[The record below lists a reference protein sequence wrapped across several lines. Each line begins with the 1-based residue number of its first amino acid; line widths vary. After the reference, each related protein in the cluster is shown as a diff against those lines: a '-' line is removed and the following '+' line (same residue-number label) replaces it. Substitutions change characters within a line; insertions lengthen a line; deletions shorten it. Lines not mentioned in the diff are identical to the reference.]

1 MGKIQL
7 PAIIHVVAVLVSAI
21 VITIPATVVV
31 AVPLGR
37 LVTPEF
43 FNNIRN
49 KAGSNCKGK
58 HFYTRRA
65 FLKAA
70 KSYPRFGHLDSV
82 EESKREIAAFFAHV
96 SHETGESDPTYLIL
110 LLVVSDLCYTEEI
123 ERGTYCDSSAV
134 ANPCAPGRQYYGRGP
149 LQLSWNYNYGECGK
163 ANGFDGLR
171 NPDIVARDP
180 VVTWKS
186 ALWFWSTSVRP
197 TERKGF
203 GETIHKING
212 MECNHGNTDE
222 VEDRVRYYREYCKQ
236 LGVSPG
242 NNIRC

>member
-1 MGKIQL
+1 MGNLHLLLIAAVAILAATAAL
-7 PAIIHVVAVLVSAI
+7 PANAAVADI
-21 VITIPATVVV
+21 
-31 AVPLGR
+31 
-37 LVTPEF
+37 VTPAF
-43 FNNIRN
+43 FNGIKNQAPN
-49 KAGSNCKGK
+49 SCAGKN
-58 HFYTRRA
+58 FYTREA
-65 FLKAA
+65 FLQAA
-70 KSYPRFGHLDSV
+70 NAYPNFGNR
-82 EESKREIAAFFAHV
+82 ESKREIAAFFAHV
-96 SHETGESDPTYLIL
+96 SHETGGNVEIK
-110 LLVVSDLCYTEEI
+110 DLCYTEEI

-171 NPDIVARDP
+171 NPDIVAKDP

>member
-96 SHETGESDPTYLIL
+96 SHETG
-110 LLVVSDLCYTEEI
+110 DLCYTEEI
-123 ERGTYCDSSAV
+123 EQIARNTYCSPSSQY
-134 ANPCAPGRQYYGRGP
+134 PCAPGKKYYGRGP
-149 LQLSWNYNYGECGK
+149 IQLTWNYNYGACGK
-163 ANGFDGLR
+163 ANNFDGLK
-171 NPDIVARDP
+171 NPDIVAKNA
-180 VVTWKS
+180 VIAWKTG
-186 ALWFWSTSVRP
+186 LWFWMKSVRP
-197 TERKGF
+197 VVKQGF
-203 GETIHKING
+203 GATIRRVNG
-212 MECNHGNTDE
+212 GECNGGSPAA
-222 VEDRVRYYREYCKQ
+222 VAARVKYYRAYCRSF
-236 LGVSPG
+236 GITPG
-242 NNIRC
+242 PNISC

>member
-96 SHETGESDPTYLIL
+96 SHETG
-110 LLVVSDLCYTEEI
+110 
-123 ERGTYCDSSAV
+123 GTYCDSSAV

>member
-1 MGKIQL
+1 
-7 PAIIHVVAVLVSAI
+7 
-21 VITIPATVVV
+21 
-31 AVPLGR
+31 
-37 LVTPEF
+37 
-43 FNNIRN
+43 
-49 KAGSNCKGK
+49 
-58 HFYTRRA
+58 
-65 FLKAA
+65 
-70 KSYPRFGHLDSV
+70 
-82 EESKREIAAFFAHV
+82 
-96 SHETGESDPTYLIL
+96 
-110 LLVVSDLCYTEEI
+110 TEEI

-171 NPDIVARDP
+171 NPDIVAKDP

-186 ALWFWSTSVRP
+186 ALWFW
-197 TERKGF
+197 
-203 GETIHKING
+203 ING